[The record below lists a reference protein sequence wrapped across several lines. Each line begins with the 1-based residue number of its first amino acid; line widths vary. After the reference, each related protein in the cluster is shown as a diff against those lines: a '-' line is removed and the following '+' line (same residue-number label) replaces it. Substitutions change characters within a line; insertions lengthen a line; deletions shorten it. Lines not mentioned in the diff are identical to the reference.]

1 MTAIT
6 IFMMFSPAGS
16 LAGFVYSEI
25 RRPPLIKVGDAGFP
39 DADAGSEEAHRR
51 VSDGPIHR
59 A

>member
-1 MTAIT
+1 
-6 IFMMFSPAGS
+6 MMFSPAGS